1 MQKLLMGL
9 ILVIIIALAGVTYLL
24 PSYISNQIS
33 GRIAKN
39 LQTETVEAQVETT
52 PNFMLLLGQID
63 NINIKTTNIK
73 LDKVTLNEL
82 SLQGKNV
89 EISVQ
94 DLLLARRLVV
104 NSAEQL
110 TIAGII
116 DEVNLTR
123 LLSEEV
129 DKFDD
134 VVVKI
139 NPENIKATGKISFF
153 GQEAIVDVQG
163 IIVLDG
169 KNIMLRITDA
179 STKNN
184 LLGKI
189 GISFTKDIFLFS
201 ADKLPLQNA
210 KFTKVE
216 QQNGQILIEAGINK

>member
-1 MQKLLMGL
+1 MGL

-123 LLSEEV
+123 LLSEEA

>member
-1 MQKLLMGL
+1 MGL
-9 ILVIIIALAGVTYLL
+9 ILVIIVACVGATYIL

-82 SLQGKNV
+82 SLQGQNV
-89 EISVQ
+89 KISVQ

-110 TIAGII
+110 TITGII
-116 DEVNLTR
+116 DEVNLTH
-123 LLSEEV
+123 LLSEEA
-129 DKFDD
+129 DKFDE

-153 GQEAIVDVQG
+153 GQEASVDVQG

-184 LLGKI
+184 FIGKI
-189 GISFTKDIFLFS
+189 GINFTKDIFLFS
-201 ADKLPLQNA
+201 ADKLPLQNV

-216 QQNGQILIEAGINK
+216 QQDGQILIEAGINK

>member
-1 MQKLLMGL
+1 MRKLLMGL

-123 LLSEEV
+123 LLSEEA

-184 LLGKI
+184 LLGNI

>member
-1 MQKLLMGL
+1 MGL
-9 ILVIIIALAGVTYLL
+9 ILVIIIVLAGATYLL

-63 NINIKTTNIK
+63 DINIKTTNIK
-73 LDKVTLNEL
+73 LDRVTLNEL
-82 SLQGKNV
+82 SLQGQNV

-110 TIAGII
+110 TITGII
-116 DEVNLTR
+116 DEVNLTH
-123 LLSEEV
+123 LLSEEA

-153 GQEAIVDVQG
+153 GQEASVDVQG

-184 LLGKI
+184 LIGKI

-201 ADKLPLQNA
+201 ADKLPLQNV

-216 QQNGQILIEAGINK
+216 QQNGQILIEADINK

>member
-1 MQKLLMGL
+1 MRKLLMGL

-123 LLSEEV
+123 LLSEEA